1 MKDTSSQQTTQA
13 ADAPL
18 GRRIVTIQ
26 NVLIAASIAS
36 QCQSPDLRAL
46 HLRSARS
53 MLDELKAQLAQAEG
67 TVCALEIE
75 LLRADQ
81 ASRQAELFPAG
92 AK

>member
-13 ADAPL
+13 AESL

-36 QCQSPDLRAL
+36 QCQAPDLRAL